1 MRRARSLL
9 LAIST
14 AALAATTGCGGAP
27 DAITVTDAYVRLPA
41 VPGSPAAAYFTV
53 RGGDVADRLLSV
65 QSEMVPR
72 IELHASM
79 MKAGAM
85 TMAPLPG
92 VDVPAD
98 EKVEFTPGGRHA
110 MLFEVPAAI
119 QPGTQVPLTFRFRS
133 GAMAGAA
140 ARAIAPGVP
149 AP

>member
-1 MRRARSLL
+1 MRRTRPIL
-9 LAIST
+9 LAISA
-14 AALAATTGCGGAP
+14 AALGLATACGGPP
-27 DAITVTDAYVRLPA
+27 DPITVTDAYVRLPA
-41 VPGSPAAAYFTV
+41 VAGSPAAAYFTV

-65 QSEMVPR
+65 QSEMVQR

-85 TMAPLPG
+85 TMTPLPG

-98 EKVEFTPGGRHA
+98 AKVEFAPGGRHA
-110 MLFEVPAAI
+110 MLFEVPVAV

-140 ARAIAPGVP
+140 AKAIAPGAP